1 MTTAEFTEA
10 LRKGLPGLPREDLE
24 ERLAFYAEMIEDRME
39 EGLTEEEAV
48 AGLGPV
54 EEVIGQIAAETPLV
68 KLVKERVKPK
78 RALRAWE
85 IVLLVLGS
93 PIWLS
98 LLIAAAAVLFSVYVT
113 IWAVAVSLWA
123 VDLSLAAG
131 ALAGLAG
138 GFLFLVKGRLLLACC
153 SLGAALLC
161 AGLAI
166 LMFFFCL
173 WLSKAL
179 VKGTG
184 KFFVGLKARL
194 MRKEKTE

>member
-10 LRKGLPGLPREDLE
+10 LRKGLTGLPREDLE
-24 ERLAFYAEMIEDRME
+24 ERLAFYSEAVQDRME
-39 EGLTEEEAV
+39 EGLSEEEAV
-48 AGLGPV
+48 AQLGPV
-54 EEVIGQIAAETPLV
+54 EEVLAQIAAETPLV

-93 PIWLS
+93 PIWVS
-98 LLIAAAAVLFSVYVT
+98 LLIAAAAILFSLYVT
-113 IWAVAVSLWA
+113 VWAVLISLWA

-138 GFLFLVKGRLLLACC
+138 GFLFLIKGRLLPACC

>member
-1 MTTAEFTEA
+1 MTAAEFTEA
-10 LRKGLPGLPREDLE
+10 LRRGLPGLPREDLE
-24 ERLAFYAEMIEDRME
+24 ERLAFYGEMIEDRME
-39 EGLTEEEAV
+39 EGFTEEEAV
-48 AGLGPV
+48 AQLGSV

-68 KLVKERVKPK
+68 RLVKERVKPK

-85 IVLLVLGS
+85 LVLLVLGS

-98 LLIAAAAVLFSVYVT
+98 LLIAAAAVVFSLYVAV
-113 IWAVAVSLWA
+113 WAVLISLWA
-123 VDLSLAAG
+123 VDLSLAAAAVG
-131 ALAGLAG
+131 CVAGSV
-138 GFLFLVKGRLLLACC
+138 LFLLKGRLLPACC
-153 SLGAALLC
+153 ALGAALVC

-166 LMFFFCL
+166 LTFFLCL

>member
-1 MTTAEFTEA
+1 MNKQEFLSGLRNA
-10 LRKGLPGLPREDLE
+10 LSGLPQDDIE
-24 ERLAFYAEMIEDRME
+24 ERLSFYSEMIDDRME

-93 PIWLS
+93 PIWFS
-98 LLIAAAAVLFSVYVT
+98 LLIAAAAVLFSLYVT
-113 IWAVAVSLWA
+113 VWAVLISLWA

-138 GFLFLVKGRLLLACC
+138 GVLFLLKGRLLPACC

-166 LMFFFCL
+166 LMFFLCL

>member
-10 LRKGLPGLPREDLE
+10 LRQGLPGLPREDLE

-93 PIWLS
+93 PIWVY
-98 LLIAAAAVLFSVYVT
+98 LLISAAAILFSLYVT

-173 WLSKAL
+173 WLSNSL
-179 VKGTG
+179 VMGTG
-184 KFFVGLKARL
+184 
-194 MRKEKTE
+194 

>member
-1 MTTAEFTEA
+1 MTAAEFTEA
-10 LRKGLPGLPREDLE
+10 LRNGLPGLPREDLE

-98 LLIAAAAVLFSVYVT
+98 LLIAAAAVLFSLYVT
-113 IWAVAVSLWA
+113 VWAVVISLWA

-131 ALAGLAG
+131 VLAGLGA
-138 GFLFLVKGRLLLACC
+138 VVVYLLRGNLPGVGCGV
-153 SLGAALLC
+153 GAAVLC

-166 LMFFFCL
+166 LAFLFCL
-173 WLSKAL
+173 WLTRA
-179 VKGTG
+179 VIRMTG
-184 KFFVGLKARL
+184 EFFAGLKARL
-194 MRKEKTE
+194 MRKEKAE